1 MAARKTSPALK
12 SFGAEVTRL
21 REDTAII
28 RTELARRMA
37 VSRSYISQVES
48 GNTRCRRDF
57 AQRLDKALNTGN
69 TITDLWDEFL
79 QSATYPKAFAD
90 YPRAEASASLLRM
103 YGETFVVGL
112 LQTEEYARALLQ
124 SQLALEGRLKRQQI
138 LKRNPPPRLVV
149 VLAEVVLA
157 REVGGPKV
165 MRGQFEHLLEVSQW
179 ENVALQI
186 APTAYYR
193 GVSGGFSIATQP
205 TGEELLHQEMSTG
218 GITSNEPGDILH
230 CVSAFADMQ
239 ARSLSVSDSR
249 DFIRRAID
257 QWTI

>member
-12 SFGAEVTRL
+12 AFGSEVTRL
-21 REDTAII
+21 REDAAVI
-28 RTELARRMA
+28 RTELAKRMA
-37 VSRSYISQVES
+37 VSRSYISQVET
-48 GNTRCRRDF
+48 GHTRCRRDF
-57 AQRLDKALNTGN
+57 AQRLDQALSTGN

-79 QSATYPKAFAD
+79 QSATYPKTFAD

-112 LQTEEYARALLQ
+112 LQTEEYARVLLQ

-138 LKRNPPPRLVV
+138 LKRNPPPRLIV

-157 REVGGPKV
+157 RDVGGPEV
-165 MRGQFEHLLEVSQW
+165 MHGQCRHLLEASHW

-193 GVSGGFSIATQP
+193 GVSGAFSIATQP
-205 TGEELLHQEMSTG
+205 TGEELLNQEMSTG
-218 GITSNEPGDILH
+218 GITSSEPGDILH
-230 CVSAFADMQ
+230 CVSAFADLQ
-239 ARSLSVSDSR
+239 ARSLSVNNSR
-249 DFIRRAID
+249 DFIRKAMDR
-257 QWTI
+257 WTM